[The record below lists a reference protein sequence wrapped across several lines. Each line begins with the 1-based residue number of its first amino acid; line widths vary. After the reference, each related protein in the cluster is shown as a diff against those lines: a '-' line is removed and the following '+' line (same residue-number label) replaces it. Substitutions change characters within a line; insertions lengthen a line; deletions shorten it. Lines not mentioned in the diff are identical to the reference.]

1 MTASN
6 EYFKKYYEENKERLK
21 EYQRSY
27 KKQNP
32 ELVKKRRKDYYE
44 NNKETYSD
52 KMKEYY
58 EDNKDS
64 ITQYKKDWY
73 NKNKDKIYEYQK
85 QYRNDNKDFIKQRHL
100 NRTKEDPLY
109 ALKIS
114 IRKNII
120 KSFRRNG
127 FDKNNKTEIIIGCS
141 FDELK
146 NYLESKFE
154 SWMTWENRGKY
165 KRCEFNIGWDID
177 HVIPLST
184 ANTIE
189 DMINLNHYTNL
200 QPLCSHVNRDI
211 KSDNIW

>member
-21 EYQRSY
+21 EYQRNY

-32 ELVKKRRKDYYE
+32 DSVKKTRKAYYE
-44 NNKETYSD
+44 NNKEIYSE
-52 KMKEYY
+52 KMKDYY
-58 EDNKDS
+58 DDNKER
-64 ITQYKKDWY
+64 ITQYKKEWY
-73 NKNKDKIYEYQK
+73 DNNKENVYEYQK
-85 QYRNDNKDFIKQRHL
+85 QYRNENKDFIKQRHL
-100 NRTKEDPLY
+100 KRLNDDPLY
-109 ALKIS
+109 ALKLS

-127 FDKNNKTEIIIGCS
+127 FDKNNKTEIIIGCT
-141 FDELK
+141 FVELK
-146 NYLESKFE
+146 NYLESKFD

-165 KRCEFNIGWDID
+165 KRGEFNIGWDID

-184 ANTIE
+184 SNTIE
-189 DMINLNHYTNL
+189 DIIKLNHYTNL
-200 QPLCSHVNRDI
+200 QPLCSHINRDI